1 MSKRAGFA
9 VLLFCAALLAMR
21 SGLANAA
28 DLRTLVDCADCRPVV
43 IVPPGRFL
51 MGSDDGEKS
60 RPEGP
65 IHEVRIAKPFALGQ
79 FEVTLAEFRR
89 FVAATGHVVSPG
101 CRVQAREPSAE
112 SGRVEWLSDK
122 SAGWLTPAFRNA
134 QPEDSP
140 VVCVGRIDALAY
152 VAWLAQKTG
161 KPYRLPSESEWEYAA
176 AARTRS
182 AYSWGNNQDLGC
194 EYGNLYDRAG
204 RKANDFGWGYVDCDD
219 GFAEIAPVGK
229 FRANKYG
236 LHDMIGNVWEW
247 TADCY
252 RTTYERTP
260 ADGSPEPAAPD
271 CDNWSVRG
279 GGWMTRPSRQR
290 VSFRG
295 RDPNDAHY
303 SYFGFRVARDLSAS
317 EIKAWRRR
325 R

>member
-1 MSKRAGFA
+1 MRKRARLAGMFA
-9 VLLFCAALLAMR
+9 GAALLAMLPDVAN
-21 SGLANAA
+21 GANAQ
-28 DLRTLVDCADCRPVV
+28 TLVDCADCSPVV
-43 IVPPGRFL
+43 VVPPGRFL
-51 MGSDDGEKS
+51 MGSDDGENN

-65 IHEVRIAKPFALGQ
+65 IHEVRFVRPFALGQ

-89 FVAATGHVVSPG
+89 FAAATGHVVSHG
-101 CRVQAREPSAE
+101 CRVQGREVSAE
-112 SGRVEWLSDK
+112 TGRVEWNTDK
-122 SAGWLTPAFRNA
+122 SAGWQAPAFRNP
-134 QPEDSP
+134 QPADSP

-152 VAWLAQKTG
+152 VAWLTQKTG

-176 AARTRS
+176 TAGGRG
-182 AYSWGNNQDLGC
+182 AYSWGNNQDLAC

-204 RKANDFGWGYVDCDD
+204 RQANDFGWGFVDCDD
-219 GFAEIAPVGK
+219 GFAEIAPVAK
-229 FRANKYG
+229 FRPNNFG

-252 RTTYERTP
+252 RATYDKAPT
-260 ADGSPEPAAPD
+260 DGSPEPAAPD

-290 VSFRG
+290 LSFRG

-303 SYFGFRVARDLSAS
+303 SFFGFRVARDLSVS
-317 EIKAWRRR
+317 EIKSWRRR